1 MDERM
6 GEIMKDDIPASLSYG
21 GFSNPASL
29 TNPTFSRT
37 ENVSG
42 APGSHYVEEEPEETC
57 SSPKKLK
64 SAVLSP
70 DIKSLP
76 CMLEIWD

>member
-1 MDERM
+1 MDERI

-21 GFSNPASL
+21 GFSTPASM

-37 ENVSG
+37 ENVSF
-42 APGSHYVEEEPEETC
+42 PGSHFVEEEPEETC

-64 SAVLSP
+64 SSPKLSP
-70 DIKSLP
+70 DLKSLP
-76 CMLEIWD
+76 CM